1 MARPRGVTLPAWFVR
16 LGGEVRLRA
25 AKREAIAVDRLGFV
39 NQIDLLVAFGPAPS
53 ELPVSDLVGAAN
65 PGDRKARGCLAA
77 HLGARRILEIGT
89 HIGASTAALAS
100 VAEVV
105 SVDVIDVNASDG
117 PWRALGAGESPEA
130 MLQRLGWRARVRFV
144 KQPSLEFM
152 RTTSERFDLVFLDGD
167 HSAVTVY
174 RELAA
179 ASRLVNPGGFIL
191 LHDYFPGGKP
201 LIRGSEPIPGPFR
214 GVERACRENPT
225 LTVRPLGILPWPTKL
240 GSSATTLALAGR
252 R

>member
-1 MARPRGVTLPAWFVR
+1 VNLPAWFVR
-16 LGGEVRLRA
+16 LGGAVRLRA
-25 AKREAIAVDRLGFV
+25 ARRETVAVDRLGSV
-39 NQIDLLVAFGPAPS
+39 SEVDLSAAFRRVPS
-53 ELPVSDLVGAAN
+53 ELPVPDLMGAAN
-65 PGDRKARGCLAA
+65 PGDRKALACLVA
-77 HLGARRILEIGT
+77 HLGAQRILEIGT

-100 VAEVV
+100 VADVV
-105 SVDVIDVNASDG
+105 SVDVIDVNAGDG

-130 MLQRLGWRARVRFV
+130 MLQRLGLGSRVRFV
-144 KQPSLEFM
+144 RQPSLEFM

-179 ASRLVNPGGFIL
+179 ASRLVNSGGFIL
-191 LHDYFPGGKP
+191 LHDYFPGGNP
-201 LIRGSEPIPGPFR
+201 LFGDLEAILGPFR
-214 GVERACRENPT
+214 GVARACRENPR
-225 LTVRPLGILPWPTKL
+225 LTVRPLGNLPWPTKL

>member
-1 MARPRGVTLPAWFVR
+1 M
-16 LGGEVRLRA
+16 
-25 AKREAIAVDRLGFV
+25 
-39 NQIDLLVAFGPAPS
+39 
-53 ELPVSDLVGAAN
+53 
-65 PGDRKARGCLAA
+65 
-77 HLGARRILEIGT
+77 LE
-89 HIGASTAALAS
+89 
-100 VAEVV
+100 
-105 SVDVIDVNASDG
+105 
-117 PWRALGAGESPEA
+117 
-130 MLQRLGWRARVRFV
+130 RLGWRSRVRFV
-144 KQPSLEFM
+144 RQPSLEFM

-214 GVERACRENPT
+214 GVARACQENPT
-225 LTVRPLGILPWPTKL
+225 LTVRPLGNLPWPTKL